1 MAASTEPV
9 PPSWRPSAGPHL
21 SILFDVFALG
31 QQVRTLVQAAMR
43 GAGLRPDEYAAY
55 SVVFEDGPVTMTEL
69 ARQLGMPLTTAA
81 DYVRSM
87 VERGHALRRAHPSD
101 QRASVLTLT
110 RSGLAAHRRA
120 SRCFERAYQ
129 ALRRELGELDEAQTR
144 GVLQAL
150 AAAAARAQERVPSVG
165 VRPHQPARGSTRGAR
180 HTRLRSQ

>member
-1 MAASTEPV
+1 MPASTD
-9 PPSWRPSAGPHL
+9 WRPSAGAHL

-31 QQVRTLVQAAMR
+31 QRVRTLVQAAMR

-69 ARQLGMPLTTAA
+69 ARQLGLPLTTAA

-87 VERGHALRRAHPSD
+87 VERGHAEREAHPSD

-120 SRCFERAYQ
+120 SRCFDRAYQ
-129 ALRRELGELDEAQTR
+129 SLRRELGELDEAQAR
-144 GVLQAL
+144 AMLQAL
-150 AAAAARAQERVPSVG
+150 TAAAARAEAGLTRGRVPSVS
-165 VRPHQPARGSTRGAR
+165 VRP
-180 HTRLRSQ
+180 L